1 VSKSRNIK
9 TRLLKRNRHSDEP
22 ELRDIDLDADVNFIQ
37 IEGKLPVY
45 YTSDGPFGTIN
56 TLDMLEKWL
65 EPLGYI
71 RLDSVNLVKIS
82 RIDTI
87 DSRTGWVL
95 FKDGSKTQIALS
107 RCRAIEKDPEH
118 PLRYLLKQPPT

>member
-1 VSKSRNIK
+1 MHIK
-9 TRLLKRNRHSDEP
+9 TRSLKRKEEP
-22 ELRDIDLDADVNFIQ
+22 GLRDVDLNADVNYIQ

-45 YTSDGPFGTIN
+45 YTSEGAFGTIN

-82 RIDTI
+82 RIDKI
-87 DSRTGWVL
+87 DSKTGKVI
-95 FKDGSKTQIALS
+95 FKDGSETQIALS
-107 RCRAIEKDPEH
+107 RCRAIDKDPDH
-118 PLRYLLKQPPT
+118 PLRHLLNKPPS